1 MKKITI
7 LGSTG
12 SIGTQ
17 CLDVIRKN
25 PQDFQVVG
33 LTCGKNI
40 ELLKEQIREF
50 RPDFVVVGN
59 EEYSL
64 DIKKEYPKLEVY
76 FGSEGLKTA
85 AEIPT
90 DLLFN
95 SIMGMRGLEPTLRAI
110 ETKKNIALANK
121 ETLVAGG
128 ELVMEA
134 VKRNGVKLIPV
145 DSEHSAIFQ
154 SLEGNENRKIKKIL
168 LTCSGGPFRGKD
180 KEFLKNV
187 QLEDALKHPKWNMGK
202 KITIDSA
209 TLMNKGLE
217 VIEAKWLFNVK
228 PEDIQVL
235 VHPQSILHSAVE
247 YEDGSVIGQMGKPDM
262 RIPISLALGYPNRIK
277 SDEESL
283 NFFTDGKKL
292 TFEKPDLET
301 FRALKLAYEAIDSGG
316 SYPIVLNGANEEL
329 VELFLQGKI
338 RFSEITDTVE
348 EMLNK
353 HDAKYNLTLEDI
365 LSIDRS
371 VRREIREKF

>member
-283 NFFTDGKKL
+283 NFFTDGKNL